1 MPELSLMAQWLRD
14 ASPYIHAHQDRVFV
28 LAFAGEA
35 LAEGEAED
43 DNASVDALISDIA
56 LLTSLGVRLVLVP
69 GSRPQIAAELLDD
82 GVTTQQHMGMRVSS
96 ERAMPSIK
104 RAVAVQMLDLMAR
117 LSMGLPNTPLEG
129 ARLSVVSSNAV
140 VARPM
145 GVREGVDFGW
155 TGEVRKVEVARLR
168 SLLDAGHT
176 VLQSCLCA
184 SPTGEVFNLRAEDVA
199 LELAASLQADK
210 LIFLTE
216 SSGDLPKQMTV
227 TEALPWLDDAS
238 LSREMALHLESACK
252 AVRRGVE
259 RVHLVDRRT
268 QGALIQEL
276 YSRSGHGTLLTAESL
291 EKMRQASI
299 DDVAGI
305 LELIRPLEEEGVLVR
320 RPREQLELEIDR
332 YWVVEL
338 DGQIIATAA
347 LHYFTEA
354 RVAELACLAVNAQYR
369 RGGRASRLLAR
380 MEIEARQRGMHT
392 LFILTTHTSHWFIEH
407 GFVAAQVND
416 LPVERQAMYNAQRK
430 SKVFIKALDAKRRA
444 VAL

>member
-1 MPELSLMAQWLRD
+1 MSAPEISQMAQWLRD
-14 ASPYIHAHQDRVFV
+14 ASPYIDAHQDRVFV

-35 LAEGEAED
+35 LVD
-43 DNASVDALISDIA
+43 RDQSNVDALISDIA
-56 LLTSLGVRLVLVP
+56 LLTSLDVRLVLVP
-69 GSRPQIAAELLDD
+69 GSRPQIEAELLDD
-82 GVTTQQHMGMRVSS
+82 GVSTQHHLGMRVTS
-96 ERAMPSIK
+96 EQALPSIK
-104 RAVAVQMLDLMAR
+104 RAVAVQMLDMTAR

-145 GVREGVDFGW
+145 GVREGVDLGW
-155 TGEVRKVEVARLR
+155 TGEVRKVETGRLR

-176 VLQSCLCA
+176 VLQSCLAA

-199 LELAASLQADK
+199 VDIAAYLQADK

-216 SSGDLPKQMTV
+216 SSLELPAQMTV
-227 TEALPWLDDAS
+227 TEAQPLLDDAG
-238 LSREMALHLESACK
+238 LSKEMALHLESACK
-252 AVRRGVE
+252 AVRRGVQ
-259 RVHLVDRRT
+259 RVHLVDRCT
-268 QGALIQEL
+268 PGALIQEL
-276 YSRSGHGTLLTAESL
+276 YSRSGCGTLLTAESL
-291 EKMRQASI
+291 EKMRRASI

-347 LHYFTEA
+347 LHFFIEA

-369 RGGRASRLLAR
+369 RGGRAARLLAR
-380 MEIEARQRGMHT
+380 MENEARQRGMQT
-392 LFILTTHTSHWFIEH
+392 LFVLTTHTAHWFVEH
-407 GFVAAQVND
+407 GFAAAHVND
-416 LPVERQAMYNAQRK
+416 LPVERQAIYNAQRK
-430 SKVFIKALDAKRRA
+430 SKVFTKVLNAPHGVDAR
-444 VAL
+444 

>member
-1 MPELSLMAQWLRD
+1 MSAPEQSQMAQWLRD
-14 ASPYIHAHQDRVFV
+14 ASPYIYAHQDRVFV

-35 LAEGEAED
+35 LVDGDAV
-43 DNASVDALISDIA
+43 SVDALISDIA

-69 GSRPQIAAELLDD
+69 GSRPQIEAELLDD
-82 GVTTQQHMGMRVSS
+82 AVATQQHLGLRVTS
-96 ERAMPSIK
+96 EQALPSIK

-140 VARPM
+140 VARPL
-145 GVREGVDFGW
+145 GVREGNDFGW
-155 TGEVRKVEVARLR
+155 SGEVRKVEVARLR

-199 LELAASLQADK
+199 LEIAAYLQADK

-216 SSGDLPKQMTV
+216 SSAELPAQMTV
-227 TEALPWLDDAS
+227 TEAQAVLDEAR
-238 LSREMALHLESACK
+238 LSTEMALHLESACK

-268 QGALIQEL
+268 PGALIQEL

-291 EKMRQASI
+291 EKMRRASI

-347 LHYFTEA
+347 LHFFTAA
-354 RVAELACLAVNAQYR
+354 RVAELACLAVNAHYR
-369 RGGRASRLLAR
+369 RGGRAARLLAR
-380 MEIEARQRGMHT
+380 MEKEARQRGMQT
-392 LFILTTHTSHWFIEH
+392 LFVLTTHTAHWFIEH
-407 GFVAAQVND
+407 GFAAAHVND
-416 LPVERQAMYNAQRK
+416 LPVERQAIYNAQRK
-430 SKVFIKALDAKRRA
+430 SKVFTKTLNADHSGQAR
-444 VAL
+444 